1 MYSLIPKHDHF
12 LAWRGMKV
20 RPVGDPMA
28 SLGDVPLLA
37 RERWPRMRLGCEE
50 DWWDTEAMGDE
61 EGDDG
66 DVEPPLP
73 VAELQA
79 AREAAAERLGGWH
92 TRGSTAS
99 I

>member
-20 RPVGDPMA
+20 SPVGDPMA
-28 SLGDVPLLA
+28 SLSDVPLLA

-73 VAELQA
+73 
-79 AREAAAERLGGWH
+79 ARPSCRLRARQQRSG
-92 TRGSTAS
+92 
-99 I
+99 